1 MDEELGLPREHG
13 GTWSRIGIPVAL
25 HGLDGEPP
33 TNPSRVLIAFSAE
46 SWHFSQTHGPNPVF
60 STITRWWRRFST
72 PCRTSSFSLKDATGR
87 YVVVNRTLADRC
99 AGGDKARLLGR
110 RPADVF
116 PEALAASYVKQD
128 ESVLRTG
135 RTVEGALELHLYPG
149 GVTLVPYHEAAPP
162 RPRGP
167 DHRRRRDLARDLNAP
182 GEKAN
187 GYPELASVLE
197 HMRLHFD
204 ESLRIEELAAM
215 AGFSVYQFEQ
225 RVRRLFQMSPLQL
238 LHKLRLDEATR
249 LLRENPSLSE
259 KSPSGPAGATR
270 APSRGISAA
279 MRDRTGSIPD
289 HGGGGWTGSADRESE
304 RMMLERRPRPS

>member
-1 MDEELGLPREHG
+1 MVQTRFFDDHAVVEALFDALPD
-13 GTWSRIGIPVAL
+13 V
-25 HGLDGEPP
+25 
-33 TNPSRVLIAFSAE
+33 
-46 SWHFSQTHGPNPVF
+46 VF
-60 STITRWWRRFST
+60 F
-72 PCRTSSFSLKDATGR
+72 LKDATGR

-149 GVTLVPYHEAAPP
+149 GVTGWCLTTKLPL
-162 RPRGP
+162 
-167 DHRRRRDLARDLNAP
+167 RDREGRITGVAGISRDLNAP

-197 HMRLHFD
+197 RMRLHFD

-215 AGFSVYQFEQ
+215 AGFSVYQFEK

-249 LLRENPSLSE
+249 LLRETPLSLGE
-259 KSPSGPAGATR
+259 IAL
-270 APSRGISAA
+270 
-279 MRDRTGSIPD
+279 RTGWCD
-289 HGGGGWTGSADRESE
+289 QSAFTRHFSRYAGIAPGRYRTMAATDGTAKRTV
-304 RMMLERRPRPS
+304 MPH